1 MQIRVLTLL
10 AVFLPA
16 TACLAQSS
24 APEPAPGLRI
34 PNGSLPFAFEHFK
47 GSPQLVPV
55 HHSSVEV
62 NNHKGANVAGA
73 LAGSFLYKPKMS
85 TELAGPHARTV
96 LHDGQPSFYVHVLED
111 PDGGGDSANS
121 ENFVY
126 AIVRA
131 TPDKDRRVFAQIR
144 FTQLTGNAKRN
155 DGQVETAT
163 ERLPDGWLKIMPT
176 TPLAPGEYALTPVPK
191 AQNAFATVVFDFQ
204 VDPAAANDTDAIEP
218 AP

>member
-1 MQIRVLTLL
+1 M
-10 AVFLPA
+10 
-16 TACLAQSS
+16 
-24 APEPAPGLRI
+24 
-34 PNGSLPFAFEHFK
+34 
-47 GSPQLVPV
+47 
-55 HHSSVEV
+55 
-62 NNHKGANVAGA
+62 
-73 LAGSFLYKPKMS
+73 
-85 TELAGPHARTV
+85 
-96 LHDGQPSFYVHVLED
+96 
-111 PDGGGDSANS
+111 
-121 ENFVY
+121 Y

-163 ERLPDGWLKIMPT
+163 ERLPDGWLKIKPT